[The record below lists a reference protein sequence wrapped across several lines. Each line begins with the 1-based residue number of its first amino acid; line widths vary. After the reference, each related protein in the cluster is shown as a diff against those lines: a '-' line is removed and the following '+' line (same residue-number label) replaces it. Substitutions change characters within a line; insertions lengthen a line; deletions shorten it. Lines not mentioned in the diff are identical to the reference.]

1 MACLRFYWNLP
12 GANELTHGLIE
23 AWKNGKQF
31 PEIILNKFVL
41 IQISIFHF
49 KLHWSLFLKCQVQNK
64 SALVKVKSISFLK
77 CLIFMAQEPHH
88 TICNKQLSDQVL
100 TQISECM
107 VTKWQ

>member
-49 KLHWSLFLKCQVQNK
+49 
-64 SALVKVKSISFLK
+64 
-77 CLIFMAQEPHH
+77 
-88 TICNKQLSDQVL
+88 
-100 TQISECM
+100 
-107 VTKWQ
+107 